1 MTLTTDNTSKSM
13 HYIQVLEKQPGIN
26 ENMTLKQL
34 KEILGD
40 QEKAARID
48 SQLETPFY
56 NQAKL
61 SFQRLNKAGYTV
73 LMTCKSTAIKL
84 YLTLAHYQ
92 NQSNIICI
100 SRTDLAKLADI
111 SRPTINSASDE
122 LIYKGLMI
130 IERGDEG
137 QGEAMTYILNPEAL
151 ASGKIIY
158 QKNLIYHYWERAGE
172 DAKTRFDSILKHA
185 DAQFDA
191 EFQIE
196 DTTIRGEIEHQAKI
210 IKKGKE
216 IHQKKKGASAG
227 HTDTTIE
234 QSTQNGST
242 TNQDNDKQSTT
253 ENQEKS
259 FLAFNM
265 QNELTA
271 EEAALFSQ
279 DKDKQPEPPENSAY
293 SIHNDTKEE

>member
-48 SQLETPFY
+48 SQLESPFY

-61 SFQRLNKAGYTV
+61 SFQRLNKDGYTV

-100 SRTDLAKLADI
+100 SRTDLAKLADM

-158 QKNLIYHYWERAGE
+158 QKNLIYHYWERAEE

-216 IHQKKKGASAG
+216 INQKKNGASAG
-227 HTDTTIE
+227 HTDTT
-234 QSTQNGST
+234 QDTHSPTTQDHHTQPSM
-242 TNQDNDKQSTT
+242 K
-253 ENQEKS
+253 NQEKDS
-259 FLAFNM
+259 LAFNM
-265 QNELTA
+265 QNGLLT
-271 EEAALFSQ
+271 EQEALLFSQ
-279 DKDKQPEPPENSAY
+279 DEQLENPAY
-293 SIHNDTKEE
+293 SIHNDTTKEE

>member
-40 QEKAARID
+40 QEKAAKID
-48 SQLETPFY
+48 AQLETPFY

-61 SFQRLNKAGYTV
+61 SFQRLNKNGLTV
-73 LMTCKSTAIKL
+73 LMTCKPTAVKL

-92 NQSNIICI
+92 NQSNVICI
-100 SRTDLAKLADI
+100 SRPDLAKIAEM
-111 SRPTINSASDE
+111 SRPTINAASDE

-137 QGEAMTYILNPEAL
+137 QGEAITYILNPEAL

-158 QKNLIYHYWERAGE
+158 QKNLVYHYWERVGE
-172 DAKTRFDSILKHA
+172 DAKKRFDSILKHT

-210 IKKGKE
+210 IRKGKE
-216 IHQKKKGASAG
+216 INQKKKGASAG
-227 HTDTTIE
+227 HTDTIE
-234 QSTQNGST
+234 QSTQSST

-253 ENQEKS
+253 ENQEKDS
-259 FLAFNM
+259 LAFNM

-271 EEAALFSQ
+271 EEVALFSQ